1 MQYISEMFIWILYSS
16 IVSLII
22 TIIKLVNWSLHHM
35 FDTTEYIVEETKKN
49 RSSEIEGRRTALRE
63 PNK

>member
-1 MQYISEMFIWILYSS
+1 MFVWILYSS

-22 TIIKLVNWSLHHM
+22 TIIKLINWSLHHM
-35 FDTTEYIVEETKKN
+35 FDTTEYIVEEDTKKDSN
-49 RSSEIEGRRTALRE
+49 IELECRRLPLKE

>member
-1 MQYISEMFIWILYSS
+1 
-16 IVSLII
+16 
-22 TIIKLVNWSLHHM
+22 LHHM